1 MESYILKNMEK
12 EEKVLLYQERNGYSF
27 SPKNRC
33 YRVEKIT
40 ILNQGMVECILK
52 DKVIN
57 RYNRLLQIIYNLV
70 TSGNDEST
78 SGDVLVTYT
87 EIDRLR
93 NILLNKYYRYLKR
106 EFIEEYLKKLHAL
119 EIQLK
124 KVHVMELEQEIE
136 VEEEKGRGR

>member
-1 MESYILKNMEK
+1 MDSYILKNS
-12 EEKVLLYQERNGYSF
+12 EEKASVLLYQEKKGYSF
-27 SPKNRC
+27 TPKNKS

-40 ILNQGMVECILK
+40 ILNETMIECILK

-57 RYNRLLQIIYNLV
+57 KYNRLLQIIYQIIA
-70 TSGNDEST
+70 SGSDDAT

-106 EFIEEYLKKLHAL
+106 EFIEEYLRKLQVL
-119 EIQLK
+119 EVQLK
-124 KVHVMELEQEIE
+124 KVHVMELENEIE
-136 VEEEKGRGR
+136 NVEEKGRGR

>member
-1 MESYILKNMEK
+1 MESYILKNT
-12 EEKVLLYQERNGYSF
+12 EESKSVLLYQEKKGYSF
-27 SPKNRC
+27 TPKNGS

-40 ILNQGMVECILK
+40 VLNETMVECILK

-57 RYNRLLQIIYNLV
+57 KYNRLLQIIYSIISGGNDDE
-70 TSGNDEST
+70 TSGN
-78 SGDVLVTYT
+78 VLVTYT

-93 NILLNKYYRYLKR
+93 NILLNRYYRYLKR
-106 EFIEEYLKKLHAL
+106 EFIEEYLKKLQVL

-136 VEEEKGRGR
+136 MEEEKGRGR